1 MPQNETDI
9 NYWQD
14 IFDSIEMEH
23 LPVEYMNMIIISFDD
38 GTRWE
43 IDIKDSK
50 KRQTVEDIEISLNE
64 LFETYQDTISNI
76 DFRMDMDKLRSDLQ
90 RRVKKFLKLNK

>member
-1 MPQNETDI
+1 
-9 NYWQD
+9 
-14 IFDSIEMEH
+14 MEH

-64 LFETYQDTISNI
+64 LFETYQDTIANI